1 MVENTDRGE
10 NLNEMTTGKEV
21 VVYRSRAIKQAV
33 RRGDYTRPVS
43 FITEAEVYRL
53 ADAARA
59 MHDGERNELLIIT
72 MFQAALRVTEA
83 IKLRV
88 REKATVDDKH
98 VLLVQG
104 KGNKPRL
111 VAIPEKLSYHLG
123 DYAQRHNL
131 KPEDRFFPITR
142 VRAWQIIKVC
152 ADKAGIDRR
161 VYCHL
166 LRHGGAIAR
175 LKRTGNPKSLQI
187 HLGHADMKMTMRYL
201 ATMQVVES
209 LETESQVNFD
219 R

>member
-1 MVENTDRGE
+1 MTQETEMVG
-10 NLNEMTTGKEV
+10 NLNEKTNGKEV
-21 VVYRSRAIKQAV
+21 VVYRPRAIKQAV

-43 FITEAEVYRL
+43 FITESEVYRL

-59 MHDGERNELLIIT
+59 MHNGERNELLIIT

-111 VAIPEKLSYHLG
+111 VAIPEKLSHHLG

-142 VRAWQIIKVC
+142 VRAWQVIKVC
-152 ADKAGIDRR
+152 AYKAGIDRR
-161 VYCHL
+161 GC
-166 LRHGGAIAR
+166 IA
-175 LKRTGNPKSLQI
+175 TFS
-187 HLGHADMKMTMRYL
+187 DMAVL
-201 ATMQVVES
+201 S
-209 LETESQVNFD
+209 PD
-219 R
+219 

>member
-1 MVENTDRGE
+1 MVGNFNEKPNSKETAIVPSKAILPQKRG
-10 NLNEMTTGKEV
+10 
-21 VVYRSRAIKQAV
+21 YRVSE
-33 RRGDYTRPVS
+33 YTKPVS
-43 FITEAEVYRL
+43 FITESEVYRM
-53 ADAARA
+53 ADAARV
-59 MHDGERNELLIIT
+59 MRNGERNELLILT

-88 REKATVDDKH
+88 RDKATVDNKH
-98 VLLVQG
+98 ILMVQG

-123 DYAQRHNL
+123 DFAQRQGL
-131 KPEDRFFPITR
+131 KPDDRFFPVSR
-142 VRAWQIIKVC
+142 VRAWQVIKEC
-152 ADKAGIDRR
+152 AGRAGIDRR

-209 LETESQVNFD
+209 LETESEVQFD

>member
-1 MVENTDRGE
+1 MVG
-10 NLNEMTTGKEV
+10 NLNEKANGKETAIV
-21 VVYRSRAIKQAV
+21 PSRVILPQ
-33 RRGDYTRPVS
+33 RRGYRVSEYTKPVS

-53 ADAARA
+53 ADAARF
-59 MHDGERNELLIIT
+59 MRDGERNELLILT

-88 REKATVDDKH
+88 RDKATVDNKH
-98 VLLVQG
+98 ILLVQG

-123 DYAQRHNL
+123 DYAQRWGL
-131 KPEDRFFPITR
+131 KPEDRFFPVSR
-142 VRAWQIIKVC
+142 VRAWQVVKGC
-152 ADKAGIDRR
+152 ANKAGIDRR

-187 HLGHADMKMTMRYL
+187 HLGHANMKMTMRYL
-201 ATMQVVES
+201 ATMQVAES
-209 LETESQVNFD
+209 LETESEVQFD